1 MVLQRWDPF
10 RDFRRADRIINRGWR
25 RPVLRAEAGYWSAPL
40 DVVRGDESIVVQASL
55 PGLSPDDI
63 EVTIEDGVLTT
74 KGETTSD
81 SEESGEDYLLRERR
95 AGKFHRSLRLPDYV
109 DADNAKPG
117 YENGVVTIT
126 FPKLEAKKAKRLE
139 IKAA

>member
-1 MVLQRWDPF
+1 MVLAHWDPF
-10 RDFRRADRIINRGWR
+10 GDFRPANRFVNRGWR
-25 RPVLRAEAGYWSAPL
+25 RPVLRGEAGSWSAPL
-40 DVVRGDESIVVQASL
+40 DVVREDDSIVVRASL

-63 EVTIEDGVLTT
+63 EVTIEDGVLTI
-74 KGETTSD
+74 KGDTTSD
-81 SEESGEDYLLRERR
+81 SEEGGEDYLLRERR
-95 AGKFHRSLRLPDYV
+95 TGRFHRSLRLPDYV
-109 DADNAKPG
+109 DADNARPA